1 MKTLSQAQAETFRKE
16 TMADIEDIAKSM
28 LSLAKKCAKDPDA
41 LEQIYLTLTETARM
55 CQAMLSIFA

>member
-1 MKTLSQAQAETFRKE
+1 MKTLSQAQADAFRKE

-41 LEQIYLTLTETARM
+41 MEQIYMTLTETERM
-55 CQAMLSIFA
+55 RKAMATIFA